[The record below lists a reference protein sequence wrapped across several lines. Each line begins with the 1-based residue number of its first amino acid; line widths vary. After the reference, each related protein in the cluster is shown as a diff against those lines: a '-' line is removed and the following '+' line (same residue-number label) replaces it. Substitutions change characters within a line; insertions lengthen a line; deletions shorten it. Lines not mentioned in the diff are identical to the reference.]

1 MDDILKRLLDAEQQA
16 ADAVEKAK
24 AEREKI
30 TRTALD
36 EAHHSEQ
43 QFIARI
49 PEIHES
55 FLSKAQDR
63 AQQTVAELQRRSD
76 EHSRELRQMA
86 ETHER
91 EAVEAALA
99 ILINPGSG

>member
-16 ADAVEKAK
+16 SETVEGAK
-24 AEREKI
+24 AEREQI
-30 TRTALD
+30 IRMALD

-49 PEIHES
+49 PELHES
-55 FLSKAQDR
+55 FLTKAQDR
-63 AQQTVAELQRRSD
+63 AHHTVAELQRRSD
-76 EHSRELRQMA
+76 ERSRELRQMA
-86 ETHER
+86 EAHEQ

-99 ILINPGSG
+99 ILLNPDSG